1 MVFICAFIVLQ
12 AQQRGQISIGRA
24 SECAFVEIG
33 NEHFKEESKHSRGS
47 IVFWGNCMGAFKV
60 DCEPE
65 TNQTKTSTTKDRKR
79 KSKDAM
85 KALKRATK
93 AIVAQKACHSLNKLF
108 NFVPTFKN
116 KTEKKEGK
124 SAILKDLLF

>member
-1 MVFICAFIVLQ
+1 
-12 AQQRGQISIGRA
+12 
-24 SECAFVEIG
+24 
-33 NEHFKEESKHSRGS
+33 
-47 IVFWGNCMGAFKV
+47 MGAFKV

-65 TNQTKTSTTKDRKR
+65 TNQTKTSTKDRKR